1 MHGSIIY
8 CISKLIRILWNE
20 SKRTR
25 NLAKHGMDFASLD
38 ETFFAEAVIL
48 PAKASRWMA
57 IGRLDDG
64 SIVVVFATLGSEA
77 VSVISMRPAS
87 KAERRLL
94 K

>member
-1 MHGSIIY
+1 M
-8 CISKLIRILWNE
+8 RILWDE
-20 SKRTR
+20 PKRIE
-25 NLAKHGMDFASLD
+25 NLAKHGMDFAALD
-38 ETFFAEAVIL
+38 ETFFEGAVIL

-64 SIVVVFATLGSEA
+64 SIVVIFATLGIEA